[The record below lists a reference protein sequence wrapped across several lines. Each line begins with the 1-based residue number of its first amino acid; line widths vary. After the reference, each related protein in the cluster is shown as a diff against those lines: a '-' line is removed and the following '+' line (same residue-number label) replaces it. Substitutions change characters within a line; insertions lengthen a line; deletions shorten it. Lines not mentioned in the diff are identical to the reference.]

1 MKAVIMA
8 GGEGTRLRPLT
19 SLRPKPMVPIVNQP
33 VMEHIV
39 GLVKHHG
46 IDQIVA
52 TLAFMPAVI
61 QDYFGAGEEW
71 GVEISY
77 AVEES
82 PLGTA
87 GSIKNA
93 AHLLDTDEPFVVI
106 SGDAITDIDLT
117 EVIAFHKER
126 GAAVTIALKRVPD
139 PLDFGV
145 VITAEDG
152 KIERFLE
159 KPTWGQVF
167 SDTINTGIYVV
178 EPWVLDYIP
187 ADTPFD
193 FSADLFPK
201 LMEDG
206 HPLYGL
212 AVEGYW
218 CDVGSRESYMEVH
231 RDILDGKSHSFVP
244 GVHARKG
251 VWVSESAK
259 IDGTATLGNC
269 VVIGENV
276 TVRAG
281 AVIGDYTVID
291 DNCVIGQGVHVT
303 HSVIWGDTFVGKLAD
318 VSGAVLCRHVDI
330 RANAVVGVGAVIG
343 DESVVGQGAHVGA
356 DVQVFPY
363 KRIESQAMVN
373 SSLIWESTGV
383 RSLFGDAGVQGLVGV
398 DITPELAL
406 KVAEAYGTL
415 LPKGGHVVVTR
426 DSTRAARMIKRAMI
440 AGLNAAGVNVRDLR
454 VGSPAVSRFTTQKT
468 RCVGG
473 VHISGSMRDAQSL
486 EIRFFDKNG
495 LDVAPWEQKK
505 IERLY
510 FREEFRRAFFDE
522 IGDILYP
529 PRPLEY
535 YGVALNDAMQEAGLM
550 GEWRKVVADMAGGPA
565 TFILPQV
572 AHGWSINLI
581 ALNGVVDSEA
591 SSAPSETPEDSAI
604 ADLTRA
610 TELFGADL
618 GVMFDW
624 GAERIRMLTP
634 SGRLLD
640 PDTALHA
647 MVDLWCRTHDVEGAI
662 AVPLSASHVV
672 EEIGARYGHEVVRP
686 GRSRRA
692 LAQAVLDGRA
702 VFAGSESGGFI
713 FGDFFPV
720 YDGVLSTGMAV
731 RMLAKLGATLD
742 EVVEGLPTFHK
753 THISVRCPAARKGAV
768 MRAVTER
775 AADMTADLSEGVRV
789 RYSDGWALILPHSN
803 DPQVNIWAE
812 AANDSAASARAEQW
826 RRVVADAITEP

>member
-46 IDQIVA
+46 IDEIVA

-71 GVEISY
+71 GVQIEY

-93 AHLLDTDEPFVVI
+93 AHLLDTDEPFLVI

-117 EVIAFHKER
+117 EVIAFHKDR

-152 KIERFLE
+152 RIERFLE

-167 SDTINTGIYVV
+167 SDMINTGLYVV

-193 FSADLFPK
+193 WSADVFPK

-206 HPLYGL
+206 HPLFGV
-212 AVEGYW
+212 AAEAYW
-218 CDVGSRESYMEVH
+218 CDVGSRESYMDVH
-231 RDILDGKSHSFVP
+231 RDILDGRSHTFVP
-244 GVHARKG
+244 GVHARPG
-251 VWVSESAK
+251 LWVAETAK
-259 IDGTATLGNC
+259 IDGTATLGNG

-276 TVRAG
+276 TVRAD
-281 AVIGDYTVID
+281 AVIGDYVVVG
-291 DNCVIGQGVHVT
+291 DNCVVGQGVHLT
-303 HSVIWGDTFVGKLAD
+303 HSVVWSDTFIGRQAD
-318 VSGAVLCRHVDI
+318 VAGAVLCRHVDI
-330 RANAVVGVGAVIG
+330 RGNAVVGIGAVIG
-343 DESVVGQGAHVGA
+343 DESVVGQGARVGA
-356 DVQVFPY
+356 NVQVFPY
-363 KRIESQAMVN
+363 KRIESQATVN
-373 SSLIWESTGV
+373 TSLIWESTGV

-398 DITPELAL
+398 DITPELTL

-426 DSTRAARMIKRAMI
+426 DSTRAARMVKRAMI
-440 AGLNAAGVNVRDLR
+440 AGLNAAGINVRDLR

-473 VHISGSMRDAQSL
+473 IHISGSMREAQSL

-495 LDVAPWEQKK
+495 LDVSPWDQKK

-510 FREEFRRAFFDE
+510 FRQEFRRAFFDE
-522 IGDILYP
+522 IGDIIYP

-535 YGVALNDAMQEAGLM
+535 YGAALNEAMEEAGLL

-572 AHGWSINLI
+572 AHGWNINLI
-581 ALNGVVDSEA
+581 ALNGVIDSEA
-591 SSAPSETPEDSAI
+591 SSAPPEEPQDGAI
-604 ADLTRA
+604 VELMRA
-610 TELFGADL
+610 VELFGADL
-618 GVMFDW
+618 GVIFDW
-624 GAERIRMLTP
+624 GAERVRLLTN

-640 PDTALHA
+640 GDTALHS
-647 MVDLWCRTHDVEGAI
+647 MIELWCRTRDIDGAI
-662 AVPLSASHVV
+662 AVPLSASMVT
-672 EEIGARYGHEVVRP
+672 EQMAARYGHKVVRP

-692 LAQAVLDGRA
+692 LAQSVLDGRA
-702 VFAGSESGGFI
+702 VFAGSETGGFI
-713 FGDFFPV
+713 FGDFFPA
-720 YDGVLSTGMAV
+720 YDGILSTGMAV
-731 RMLAKLGATLD
+731 RMLAKLGVTLD
-742 EVVEGLPTFHK
+742 EIVEGLPEFHK
-753 THISVRCPAARKGAV
+753 VHLTVRCPAARKGAV

-789 RYSDGWALILPHSN
+789 TYTDGWALVLPHSSE
-803 DPQVNIWAE
+803 PQVQIWAE
-812 AANDSAASARAEQW
+812 ADTDASASARAEQW
-826 RRVVADAITEP
+826 SRVVTDAITAH